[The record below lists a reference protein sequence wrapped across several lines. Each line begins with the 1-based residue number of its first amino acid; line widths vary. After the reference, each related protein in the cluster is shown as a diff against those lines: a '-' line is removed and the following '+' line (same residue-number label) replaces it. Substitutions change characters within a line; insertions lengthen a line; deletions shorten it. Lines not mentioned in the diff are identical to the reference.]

1 MQKVILTVEITR
13 NVWNSYTAYCPEL
26 DVKGEGSNEARAL
39 AVLKQLI
46 RLYHPGLAEVILRK
60 LEREIG

>member
-1 MQKVILTVEITR
+1 MQKVILTIEITEPG
-13 NVWNSYTAYCPEL
+13 WGSYMAYCPEL
-26 DVKGEGSNEARAL
+26 DIMGEGSNEARAL

-46 RLYHPGLAEVILRK
+46 RLYHPRLAEIILRK